1 MGTNGGEKIYINLL
15 HYPVHSL
22 GMGKRIGVWFQGC
35 NLRCKGCISTHT
47 WELSSNCERSV
58 TSVFDEILSYKDR
71 GPEGITISG
80 GEPFNQAESMKKL
93 LLLLRTAGFGDIM
106 VYSGYSQ
113 FHLKKR
119 YPDILSLIDVLIDGR
134 FKQGLETEY
143 HWKGS
148 ENQKMFILTK
158 DRDLREKYRIY
169 KKKKGKRE
177 VQLITKGDGV
187 YVTGIPAQKDAEAIK
202 NGFCQGMPNM

>member
-47 WELSSNCERSV
+47 WELSGNCERSV
-58 TSVFDEILSYKDR
+58 TSVFDEIVSYKDR

-80 GEPFNQAESMKKL
+80 GEPFNQAKSLNKL
-93 LLLLRTAGFGDIM
+93 LLLLRTAGFCDIM
-106 VYSGYSQ
+106 VYSGYSYQ
-113 FHLKKR
+113 YLKKKFAA
-119 YPDILSLIDVLIDGR
+119 ILELIDVLIDGR
-134 FKQGLETEY
+134 FKEGMETEH

-148 ENQKMFILTK
+148 ENQKMIILTK
-158 DRDLREKYRIY
+158 NRDLREKYLIY
-169 KKKKGKRE
+169 KKKRGKRE
-177 VQLITKGDGV
+177 IQLITKGEGIYIV
-187 YVTGIPAQKDAEAIK
+187 GIPARKDAEAIK

>member
-1 MGTNGGEKIYINLL
+1 M
-15 HYPVHSL
+15 
-22 GMGKRIGVWFQGC
+22 
-35 NLRCKGCISTHT
+35 
-47 WELSSNCERSV
+47 
-58 TSVFDEILSYKDR
+58 
-71 GPEGITISG
+71 
-80 GEPFNQAESMKKL
+80 
-93 LLLLRTAGFGDIM
+93 
-106 VYSGYSQ
+106 
-113 FHLKKR
+113 
-119 YPDILSLIDVLIDGR
+119 LIDGR
-134 FKQGLETEY
+134 FKEGMETEH